1 MKLILNSFL
10 IFLFLI
16 SFPVFASNFNK
27 EYRVKVSGIKIG
39 KLIWKVNISEKNYV
53 NEINLKSEGI
63 LSGIFSFEGEYYS
76 EGEIKKNKLKSKIYK
91 HYWKTDKVT
100 KKMDLV
106 FQNDR
111 LISLTQSPVEKEH
124 LRINIFNKIQNKDP
138 LTSFLSITRGE
149 TVSSVLDGRRVYSMN
164 AVVDN
169 KTKKIIVEISDY
181 FNLWADHKRSKF
193 EKIIFEQNDSGFLPT
208 KIDIYFDGRIF
219 KLEQN

>member
-27 EYRVKVSGIKIG
+27 EYLVKVSGIKIG
-39 KLIWKVNISEKNYV
+39 KLTWKMNIGEKDYV
-53 NEINLKSEGI
+53 NEINLKSEGV

-76 EGEIKKNKLKSKIYK
+76 EGQIKKNKLKSRRYK
-91 HYWKTDKVT
+91 HYWKTDKAT

-106 FQNDR
+106 FQNNQ
-111 LISLTQSPVEKEH
+111 LISITQKPVEKEH
-124 LRINIFNKIQNKDP
+124 LRINVFNKTQNKDP
-138 LTSFLSITRGE
+138 LTSFLSIARGE
-149 TVSSVLDGRRVYSMN
+149 TVSSVLDGRRVYNMN

-169 KTKKIIVEISDY
+169 KTNKTIIEISDY

-193 EKIIFEQNDSGFLPT
+193 EKIIFEQDDNSFLPT